1 MPSYKRKCLV
11 LIGAYGVGRRHIKSS
26 LIEQYPDTFSYPLPY
41 TSRQRRPNERNGQ
54 HFNFIPHEEMLVD
67 IRQNKY
73 LEYGSHDG
81 ALYGTR
87 LNSIKE
93 IIDTNKMPILDI
105 EPTSIKTLVN
115 TPEFAP
121 LIIFI
126 AAPLSLSSVHAE
138 TSAIVDE
145 NTLFALQE
153 QSDDMYRKYR
163 RYFDRIIINENPND
177 TIKNCL
183 GQGRRNLGFKI

>member
-1 MPSYKRKCLV
+1 
-11 LIGAYGVGRRHIKSS
+11 
-26 LIEQYPDTFSYPLPY
+26 
-41 TSRQRRPNERNGQ
+41 
-54 HFNFIPHEEMLVD
+54 MLVD

-81 ALYGTR
+81 ALYGTK
-87 LNSIKE
+87 LNTIKE
-93 IIDTNKMPILDI
+93 IIEAEKMPILDI

-126 AAPLSLSSVHAE
+126 AAPLSLNSVHAE

-145 NTLFALQE
+145 ATLYALQE
-153 QSDDMYRKYR
+153 QSDEMYRKYR
-163 RYFDRIIINENPND
+163 RFFDRIIINENPAD

-183 GQGRRNLGFKI
+183 EVISEHSNTVQWVPQNWVM